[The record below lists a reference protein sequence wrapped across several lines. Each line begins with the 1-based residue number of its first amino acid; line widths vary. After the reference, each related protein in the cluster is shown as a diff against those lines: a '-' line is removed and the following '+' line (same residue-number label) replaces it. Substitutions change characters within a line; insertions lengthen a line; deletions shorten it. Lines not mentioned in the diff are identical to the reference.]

1 MDDNSDPAD
10 LVVAGIE
17 RTLLLA
23 ATWIDWDGQPRYSD
37 DGRLYTPHK
46 AIRRQLHHL
55 VDHLAQIEALLGGD
69 PGRPDGWQASAIT
82 TPADLAPFTT
92 DDLGEAEQCLRRLGD
107 LYRRRLA
114 AAGPDEWD
122 KPRAPEWT
130 LREIAHHVGD
140 AWYAE
145 QVGDL
150 TPPNTA
156 VDVEA

>member
-1 MDDNSDPAD
+1 MDDTSDPAD
-10 LVVAGIE
+10 LVVAGID

-23 ATWIDWDGQPRYSD
+23 ATWSGWDGRPRSSD

-55 VDHLAQIEALLGGD
+55 VDHLAQVEALLGGH
-69 PGRPDGWQASAIT
+69 PGRPDAWQASAIT

-107 LYRRRLA
+107 LYRWRFA
-114 AAGPDEWD
+114 AAGPAEWD
-122 KPRAPEWT
+122 APRRPDWS
-130 LREIAHHVGD
+130 LREIAQHVGD

-150 TPPNTA
+150 TAPATA
-156 VDVEA
+156 VDAEA

>member
-10 LVVAGIE
+10 RVVAGIE

-23 ATWIDWDGQPRYSD
+23 ATWTDWDGQPRYSD

-69 PGRPDGWQASAIT
+69 PGRPDGWRASAIT
-82 TPADLAPFTT
+82 TPADLAPFTA

-107 LYRRRLA
+107 LYRSRLA
-114 AAGPDEWD
+114 AAGPGEWD
-122 KPRAPEWT
+122 APRGPEWT

-150 TPPNTA
+150 TPPGTT
-156 VDVEA
+156 DVEA